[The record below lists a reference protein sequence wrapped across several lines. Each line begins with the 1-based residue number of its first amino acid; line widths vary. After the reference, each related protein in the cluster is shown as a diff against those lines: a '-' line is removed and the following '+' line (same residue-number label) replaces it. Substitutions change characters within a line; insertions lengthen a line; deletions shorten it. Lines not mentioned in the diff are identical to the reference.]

1 MDTSV
6 EDLAKAV
13 RDPLRSQ
20 CPKFG
25 DDTSKS
31 NTIILTEK
39 VDTNNSA
46 LNVFL
51 VHVFVRFARQ
61 ELHTTGNDRYSGDR
75 HSGIDR
81 FSGTKTSDDDAILF
95 TANDYFS
102 GNDRYSGTKNPDR
115 FFHYN
120 GRCLYI

>member
-1 MDTSV
+1 MDTCV

-39 VDTNNSA
+39 VDKNNSA

-51 VHVFVRFARQ
+51 VHVFVQFARQ
-61 ELHTTGNDRYSGDR
+61 ELHTKGGCKKKWTGFR
-75 HSGIDR
+75 
-81 FSGTKTSDDDAILF
+81 A
-95 TANDYFS
+95 
-102 GNDRYSGTKNPDR
+102 
-115 FFHYN
+115 YN
-120 GRCLYI
+120 SRCRGARVKRSRPADSSCNFR